1 MFWRAF
7 CRFLGLGLLWR
18 AWGLVRG
25 LEELDMQ
32 SGRQVVGEV
41 LFQMPFLNGGR
52 QVEGGVSEEIPGV
65 WVRMSMTLRA

>member
-52 QVEGGVSEEIPGV
+52 QV
-65 WVRMSMTLRA
+65 